1 MTNTPPQMQGPLTRA
16 RARQLQQQVLSFL
29 RATPNVHE
37 NMMLPKVDVFVS
49 LRNDGP
55 SMDERDKL
63 WSMYVDGDSR
73 RSGNKGED
81 DATNGDC
88 RNLKPP

>member
-1 MTNTPPQMQGPLTRA
+1 MQGPLTRA

-37 NMMLPKVDVFVS
+37 NKMPPKVDVFVS

-55 SMDERDKL
+55 SMDEKDKL
-63 WSMYVDGDSR
+63 WSMYVDGDHS
-73 RSGNKGED
+73 RSGRVGDD
-81 DATNGDC
+81 DATNGG
-88 RNLKPP
+88 